1 MSSFLQSMA
10 LPFLGCLVLTG
21 IHVYLGIHVL
31 SRKVIFVDLALAQV
45 AALGSVWG
53 MLLGWDRATDPWT
66 VKGFSLAFTFIGAA
80 VFSMTRMRHERV
92 PHEALIG
99 ITYAVALAATILFSS
114 HLAHGAEEVSDLL
127 AGNILWVR
135 GDLILFTTILYAAV
149 GTVHWLFRRQFFL
162 ISLHP
167 DQAEAQGISVRFWDF
182 IFYVTFG
189 FVVTS
194 SVSIAGVLLVFSF
207 LVIPA
212 VIAILFVDGLRP
224 RLVVGWAV
232 GTAVSA
238 IGCSLSYFRD
248 LPSGPTIVVSFGV
261 SLLLAGLV
269 RYVFQ
274 SPARMTAIARVAG
287 GAVVFALLFGGSLLL
302 RKGEHRDVVRLLA
315 TGSPAE
321 RMMALAE
328 AETDPA
334 LWKRAR
340 PAAGTLLRTGETEV
354 RVRIL
359 DLVERLRDREMLG
372 DVHPLLLDPS
382 DTIRERALR
391 CLRSV
396 GAVES
401 RDPILA
407 AAEKEEDEYIKVE
420 MAEALLELG
429 DPRGFEPIIEV
440 IESGEV
446 AQARRDAWEHLKA
459 HAHVEIPYRADLA
472 RTENAKAIAD
482 LRQWWKENEKK
493 LSMDASGVYRDSTST
508 NPPRPSGSR

>member
-1 MSSFLQSMA
+1 MSLFLTSMA
-10 LPFLGCLVLTG
+10 LPFLACLVLTG

-53 MLLGWDRATDPWT
+53 VLLGWDRAEDPWV
-66 VKGFSLAFTFIGAA
+66 VKGFSLAFTFVGAA
-80 VFSMTRMRHERV
+80 VFSLTRMRHERV

-99 ITYAVALAATILFSS
+99 ITYAVALAATILASA

-135 GDLILFTTILYAAV
+135 GNLIVFTTLLYTAIGAI
-149 GTVHWLFRRQFFL
+149 HWFFRKQFFL
-162 ISLHP
+162 ISLHHE
-167 DQAEAQGISVRFWDF
+167 DAEAQGISVRFWDF
-182 IFYVTFG
+182 LFYVTFG

-212 VIAILFVDGLRP
+212 VIAILFLDGIRA
-224 RLVVGWAV
+224 RLIAGWIV
-232 GTAVSA
+232 GTLVSA

-248 LPSGPTIVVSFGV
+248 LPSGPTIVVTFGA
-261 SLLLAGLV
+261 SLLLAGVVRFVLHAPARGVALV
-269 RYVFQ
+269 R
-274 SPARMTAIARVAG
+274 VAA
-287 GAVVFALLFGGSLLL
+287 GATVAVLLVGGSFFL
-302 RKGEHRDVVRLLA
+302 RKQDRHDLIQVLE

-328 AETDPA
+328 ADADTKVWEKIRPE
-334 LWKRAR
+334 AR
-340 PAAGTLLRTGETEV
+340 NLLKKSETEV

-359 DLVERLRDREMLG
+359 DLVEAKKDMSMIH
-372 DVHPLLLDPS
+372 DVHLLLTDPDDS
-382 DTIRERALR
+382 VRERALR
-391 CLRSV
+391 CLRAI
-396 GAVES
+396 GGMES

-407 AAEKEEDEYIKVE
+407 AASKEDDEYIKVE

-429 DPRGFEPIIEV
+429 DPRGFGPMIDV
-440 IESGEV
+440 IAGGEA

-459 HAHVEIPYRADLA
+459 HAEIDVPYRSDLPPS
-472 RTENAKAIAD
+472 ENAAAVAGLK
-482 LRQWWKENEKK
+482 RWWQENGKK
-493 LSMDASGVYRDSTST
+493 LAVVRPGVFGTKS
-508 NPPRPSGSR
+508 